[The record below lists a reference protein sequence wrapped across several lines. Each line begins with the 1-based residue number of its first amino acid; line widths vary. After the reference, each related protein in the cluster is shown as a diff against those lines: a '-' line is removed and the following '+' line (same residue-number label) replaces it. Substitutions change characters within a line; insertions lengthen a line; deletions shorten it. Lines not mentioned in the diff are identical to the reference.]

1 MKHEFLQQV
10 RENWR
15 KVFCVIV
22 GVAKTTTDSTIHM
35 KTDVKGEE
43 KIEPEG
49 VSRTV
54 VKGEWKVESEG
65 VSKTAV
71 KGEWK
76 VEPEGVSRTAVK
88 GERKVEPEMVSRT
101 AVKGERKV
109 EPIKY
114 FGTSS
119 SKLN

>member
-1 MKHEFLQQV
+1 MNKVSSFLRRRIDMKHEFLQQV

-49 VSRTV
+49 VSRTAVKGERKIEPEGVSRTV
-54 VKGEWKVESEG
+54 VKGEE
-65 VSKTAV
+65 
-71 KGEWK
+71 K
-76 VEPEGVSRTAVK
+76 VEPEGVSRPVVK
-88 GERKVEPEMVSRT
+88 GERKVEL
-101 AVKGERKV
+101 
-109 EPIKY
+109 IKY
-114 FGTSS
+114 FRTSS

>member
-1 MKHEFLQQV
+1 MKLKQQKIRSYKIEYPSTSGDFVNKVSTFLHRQIDMKHEFLQQV

-54 VKGEWKVESEG
+54 VKGE
-65 VSKTAV
+65 
-71 KGEWK
+71 
-76 VEPEGVSRTAVK
+76 
-88 GERKVEPEMVSRT
+88 RKVEL
-101 AVKGERKV
+101 
-109 EPIKY
+109 IKY
-114 FGTSS
+114 FRTSS